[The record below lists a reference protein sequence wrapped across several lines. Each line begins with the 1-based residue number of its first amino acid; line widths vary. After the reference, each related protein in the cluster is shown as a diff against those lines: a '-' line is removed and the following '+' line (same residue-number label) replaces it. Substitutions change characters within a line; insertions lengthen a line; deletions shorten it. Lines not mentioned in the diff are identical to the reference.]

1 MSGAAPMYLRKV
13 GQRRLEGE
21 GQGGGKDWGRVC
33 TLLSLH
39 RVVVWGVKRWFMEN
53 NLGDVLH

>member
-1 MSGAAPMYLRKV
+1 MYLRKV